1 MEGLKSGEHL
11 QELMTSINEANG
23 GSGYILPPVNL
34 SIWGIIKSY
43 FVAVNV
49 ALFRPYMWECNN
61 VFMFMNFIESFGTL
75 LLVLV
80 LLFKRG
86 IRKFFN
92 YCNNYPVLFFML
104 LFSMLFAPI
113 VGFISFNFGTLV
125 RYKIPFLP
133 FFFSFLLILLFD
145 KKTSSK

>member
-1 MEGLKSGEHL
+1 
-11 QELMTSINEANG
+11 MTSINETYG
-23 GSGYILPPVNL
+23 GSGYTLPPVNL
-34 SIWGIIKSY
+34 SVWGIIQS
-43 FVAVNV
+43 FFLSINV
-49 ALFRPYMWECNN
+49 TLFRPYIWECTN
-61 VFMFMNFIESFGTL
+61 VLMLMNFVESFGTL

-80 LLFKRG
+80 VLFKAG
-86 IRKFFN
+86 IRKIFS

-104 LFSMLFAPI
+104 VFSLLLAPI

-145 KKTSSK
+145 KKISPPNTNNS